1 VLLKDERFGA
11 IVLEA
16 IAESVRIR
24 KTITGFGNLSGLAG
38 NDWIDETPKMNAL
51 GVYAC
56 LTAATVISV
65 LVSLSA
71 DLRIRLIRTPMVI
84 LSYVLLVVLFFL
96 DPWWRVLAIWGF
108 AGLATG
114 LFCFAVDRFWTRQ
127 GHGLQPE
134 LPQSSNAWLIP
145 LGLLGWPD
153 MLPQAVEFSQFDH
166 RVVCTSS
173 NTAIPSGSPILRHT
187 AGQRGYH
194 VSN

>member
-1 VLLKDERFGA
+1 
-11 IVLEA
+11 
-16 IAESVRIR
+16 
-24 KTITGFGNLSGLAG
+24 
-38 NDWIDETPKMNAL
+38 MNAL

-127 GHGLQPE
+127 GHDLQPE
-134 LPQSSNAWLIP
+134 LPQSNNAWLIP

-153 MLPQAVEFSQFDH
+153 MLPQAVEFFQFDH

-173 NTAIPSGSPILRHT
+173 STAIPSGSPILRHT